1 MVQLICRKPTSLFDA
16 PAGRDEPVGG
26 LSRLQLVERIM
37 DRNRS
42 ATETYLGTFSDRALT
57 SYLAHLDTVGQPR
70 GGRWERPGDT
80 PAIVVRETAD

>member
-1 MVQLICRKPTSLFDA
+1 MVQLICRKPVSLFDA
-16 PAGRDEPVGG
+16 PPLGAGSCEG

-37 DRNRS
+37 DRNPS
-42 ATETYLGTFSDRALT
+42 ATESYLGTFSDRSLT

>member
-1 MVQLICRKPTSLFDA
+1 
-16 PAGRDEPVGG
+16 
-26 LSRLQLVERIM
+26 M
-37 DRNRS
+37 DRNPS
-42 ATETYLGTFSDRALT
+42 ATESYLGTFSDRSLT